1 MQSCTGEW
9 KVNRGVHK
17 WKAKAG
23 IFRLSATPNCKT
35 HETVYSSLCAPVKPT
50 LLLHLLQGTSKSQVH
65 TGTSK
70 HAWPPE
76 SAWRSVQRGSGK
88 APVQSCCYSGLGS
101 VEVQCVAWTLV
112 FCFVGCCSSLLQVL
126 SGSVKEHCAAL
137 LKCIKYTIV
146 GLKV

>member
-1 MQSCTGEW
+1 MGMLGQGWKMRIGCGGARGPNPRLQSCTGEW

-35 HETVYSSLCAPVKPT
+35 HETVYSSVCAPVKPT

-88 APVQSCCYSGLGS
+88 APVQSCCYSQPGS

-112 FCFVGCCSSLLQVL
+112 FCLGLLRHCPYFQV
-126 SGSVKEHCAAL
+126 
-137 LKCIKYTIV
+137 
-146 GLKV
+146 